1 MSHDPSS
8 GGSGQDRDAGA
19 QQPPSYESGHGR
31 APGYGQAAP
40 GGYGPPQGYGQG
52 EYGQGG
58 YPEAGYPQAGYPQP
72 GYPQP
77 GYPQPG
83 YPQQGP
89 YGGPPVGGPQGEA
102 RGFFSALFDFS
113 FTTFATPVVVKV
125 VYIVGIIV
133 LALGWVGAV
142 VVGFSRSPA
151 VGLAALLLGGLAA
164 FFYLVLLRVTLELY
178 YAIVRMS
185 EDVHRRP

>member
-1 MSHDPSS
+1 MSYDPSS
-8 GGSGQDRDAGA
+8 GEGGQQGGQGWDGGA
-19 QQPPSYESGHGR
+19 QQPPPYEGGHGQ

-40 GGYGPPQGYGQG
+40 GGYGPPQGHAQG

-58 YPEAGYPQAGYPQP
+58 YPQAGYPQAGYPQS
-72 GYPQP
+72 GH
-77 GYPQPG
+77 
-83 YPQQGP
+83 PQQNP
-89 YGGPPVGGPQGEA
+89 YGGPPIAGPQGEA
-102 RGFFSALFDFS
+102 RGFFTALFDFS

-125 VYIVGIIV
+125 VYIAGIIV

-142 VVGFSRSPA
+142 IVGFARSP
-151 VGLAALLLGGLAA
+151 VLGLAALVLGGLAA

-185 EDVHRRP
+185 EDIHRRP